1 MNAGT
6 VTGTDTRPPS
16 PGKEGCAL
24 HIVVC
29 IKQVP
34 DSREIRIDAKTGTL
48 IREGVPSI
56 VNPYDLH
63 GVEEAVRLKE
73 RFPGTRVTAI
83 TMGPMMAA
91 SALEEC
97 IALGADEGVLVS
109 DRAFAGADT
118 LATSYVLS
126 QAVRKASQ
134 QWGEVDLVLC
144 GKQTID
150 GDTGQ
155 VGPGLASRLGY
166 EQLTYVEAIEDID
179 PDARRIRVRRRLED
193 GVQVVETRLPAVL
206 TVMETLNEVRRASL
220 PQVLRAVRYKP
231 VVWTVQDF
239 PDIDRSQI
247 GLKGSP
253 TVVGKAWVPEP
264 IRRAGLRIEGKT
276 PQEAARAAWQA
287 LVERRLPE
295 KLGWVA
301 RAQTEVHHA

>member
-1 MNAGT
+1 MNASTTTHPRG
-6 VTGTDTRPPS
+6 GRPPC
-16 PGKEGCAL
+16 GGEGCAL
-24 HIVVC
+24 HVVVC

-34 DSREIRIDAKTGTL
+34 DSREIRIDARTGTL

-63 GVEEAVRLKE
+63 GVEEAVRLKR

-97 IALGADEGVLVS
+97 IALGCDEGVLVS

-118 LATSYVLS
+118 LATSYVLGE
-126 QAVRKASQ
+126 AVRKAEQ
-134 QWGEVDLVLC
+134 QWGPVDLVFC

-155 VGPGLASRLGY
+155 VGPGLAARLGF
-166 EQLTYVEAIEDID
+166 EPLTYVEAIEAID
-179 PDARRIRVRRRLED
+179 PAARTIRVRRRLED
-193 GVQVVETRLPAVL
+193 GVQVVETRLPAVV
-206 TVMETLNEVRRASL
+206 TVMETLNEVHRASL
-220 PQVLRAVRYKP
+220 PQMLRAVRYRP
-231 VVWTVQDF
+231 VVWSLQDF
-239 PDIDRSQI
+239 PDIDRSRI

-264 IRRAGLRIEGKT
+264 IRRAGLRIEGRS
-276 PQEAARAAWQA
+276 PQEAARLAWAA

-295 KLGWVA
+295 KLGWPA
-301 RAQTEVHHA
+301 RAQAEVHGS